1 MGAFPASG
9 QSPAVIFC
17 VQGIIRA
24 ADQTPQQRLGMQ
36 HRPEVSSRATLA
48 PADRVRVNGASGMP
62 GWPDPRL
69 THLFSFTCQR

>member
-24 ADQTPQQRLGMQ
+24 ADQTPQQRLGM
-36 HRPEVSSRATLA
+36 
-48 PADRVRVNGASGMP
+48 
-62 GWPDPRL
+62 
-69 THLFSFTCQR
+69 